1 MPAIYKGEDV
11 RVEVKLNRPFN
22 AYNLRQAVI
31 IFPSTAGVFGQISTT
46 LTGSRLDSADAATE
60 NLPVVV
66 FNLSN
71 AVTGGASLLPNST
84 GYLEVRVRENTTNLF
99 DIITVP
105 LGPVIETTIRTVT

>member
-31 IFPSTAGVFGQISTT
+31 VFPNTTGVFGQISTT
-46 LTGSRLDSADAATE
+46 LTGVRLDDAASE

-66 FNLSN
+66 FNIPNS
-71 AVTGGASLLPNST
+71 VTGGVSLLPNST

-105 LGPVIETTIRTVT
+105 LGPVIETTIRTVTT